1 MKQSKPL
8 PKKTA
13 APPAAPI
20 KNEIIDNSI
29 FQKKFWIVVGL
40 FLLTTLIFF
49 FSQISGNSFFWEDF
63 VEYVYPVRTY
73 AAREFAHGSF
83 PFWNPYSLGGM
94 PFFADIQVGFFYPFN
109 LLLSLFVNENG
120 LLPIWI
126 LQFIVIIHFF
136 FAQFNT
142 YILSRYLKISFWGSI
157 IVAISFSFAFPIVL
171 HIIHPMIVFHLT
183 WLPLIFYFFLKALH
197 NSSIKDGAIAGL
209 IFGLTMLSGHPQI
222 TLYFALF
229 FGTYFLWDFIAR
241 LIKKSDAQRISFK
254 YILSGVLTF
263 IIAVGI
269 FLVQLMP
276 SQVLA
281 GQAIRASSTYEK
293 SSENS
298 LQYKQILT
306 LVLPKI
312 YGYYDANNKTDVP
325 MVLEDEFDGKTE
337 QVKNYFYWET
347 AIYFGV
353 IPLMMGL
360 LGLFLGKKD
369 SFKWF
374 LICWIIFG
382 FLFALGKYF
391 IIHRIF
397 YALPL
402 FGTFRN
408 PVRMMTFSVFGLSIF
423 SGFAFDWIK
432 SNLKSKEF
440 LRKLNIIGG
449 IIIIIAFLGVVG
461 ILQAIVGI
469 PDQYSSKTQS
479 MAIAPFIF
487 ALLGY
492 FTLFLY
498 YRGNLKSGVVGV
510 FLIIFIFLDL
520 YIQGTPF
527 LESKENPEIQYAI
540 SPEMKEFMRPKI
552 PDDPFR
558 VKTRIYDPPFMA
570 VKRNQGMVSKIM
582 MMEGYNPLVMRV
594 ATIPLPWEGILRM
607 MNVKY
612 DLKIDSIRGTV
623 SFYENIDRWKTP
635 QLIRNANY
643 IPEDQSSEYM
653 RQHKID
659 YSKTILLQD
668 VTGINIK
675 QYNDTTEFSKS
686 VKCLDYQPNHL
697 KYNVQS
703 EKNAI
708 MIFSEMYYPDW
719 KGYIDGKKVKIY
731 KADNSF
737 RAIEIPAGNHT
748 VEMKYQSDAFKSC
761 GIISLISFALG
772 IVLIVVF
779 RKEE

>member
-8 PKKTA
+8 QKKQA
-13 APPAAPI
+13 VPPAATI
-20 KNEIIDNSI
+20 KNEDIDDSI
-29 FQKKFWIVVGL
+29 FQKKIGIVIGL

-49 FSQISGNSFFWEDF
+49 FQQIAGNSYFWEDF

-73 AAREFAHGSF
+73 AAQQFAHGSI

-109 LLLSLFVNENG
+109 LILSLFVNENG
-120 LLPIWI
+120 LLPVWI
-126 LQFIVIIHFF
+126 LQFIVILHFF

-142 YILSRYLKISFWGSI
+142 FILSRYLKISFWGSV

-183 WLPLIFYFFLKALH
+183 WLPLIFYFFLKALN

-222 TLYFALF
+222 TLYFTLF
-229 FGTYFLWDFIAR
+229 FGTYFLWDIISR
-241 LIKKSDAQRISFK
+241 LIKKSDTHYVSLK
-254 YILSGVLTF
+254 YILSGIFTF

-276 SQVLA
+276 SQTLA
-281 GQAIRASSTYEK
+281 GEAIRATSTYEK

-298 LQYKQILT
+298 LQYKQVLT

-325 MVLEDEFDGKTE
+325 MILEDEFDGKTE
-337 QVKNYFYWET
+337 QVRNYFYWET
-347 AIYFGV
+347 AIYFGI
-353 IPLMMGL
+353 IPLMMGV
-360 LGLFLGKKD
+360 LGIFLGKKD

-391 IIHRIF
+391 IIHQIF

-408 PVRMMTFSVFGLSIF
+408 PVRMMTFSVLGLSIF

-440 LRKLNIIGG
+440 IKKLNIIGG
-449 IIIIIAFLGVVG
+449 IIILIAFLGVVG
-461 ILQAIVGI
+461 LLQAMVGV
-469 PDQYSSKTQS
+469 PEQYVAKTQN
-479 MAIAPFIF
+479 MAIAPFVF

-492 FTLFLY
+492 LTLFLY
-498 YRGNLKSGVVGV
+498 YKGNLKSGVAGV
-510 FLIIFIFLDL
+510 LLVAFIFIDL
-520 YIQGTPF
+520 YIQGTPY
-527 LESKENPEIQYAI
+527 LQSKDNPETQYAI

-552 PDDPFR
+552 PNDPFR
-558 VKTRIYDPPFMA
+558 VKTRLYDPPFMA
-570 VKRNQGMVSKIM
+570 MKRNQGMVSKIM

-594 ATIPLPWEGILRM
+594 ATIPLPWESILRI

-612 DLKIDSIRGTV
+612 DLKIDSMRGSV
-623 SFYENIDRWKTP
+623 SFYENTDRWQTP
-635 QLIRNANY
+635 KLVRNA
-643 IPEDQSSEYM
+643 IFVPEEQASNYM
-653 RQHKID
+653 RQHQID
-659 YSKTILLQD
+659 YSKTILLQNID
-668 VTGINIK
+668 GIDIN
-675 QYNDTTEFSKS
+675 QYKDTTEFAKS
-686 VKCLDYQPNHL
+686 VKCLDYQANYL
-697 KYNVQS
+697 KYNAQT

-708 MIFSEMYYPDW
+708 MIFGEMYYPDW
-719 KGYIDGKKVKIY
+719 KAYIDGKKVKLY
-731 KADNSF
+731 KANTSF
-737 RAIEIPAGNHT
+737 RAVEVPAGNHT
-748 VEMKYQSDAFKSC
+748 IEMKYQSDGFRTGGIVS
-761 GIISLISFALG
+761 IISIVLG
-772 IVLIVVF
+772 IALIIIF
-779 RKEE
+779 RKDN

>member
-1 MKQSKPL
+1 MKQIQTQSKKQATP
-8 PKKTA
+8 P
-13 APPAAPI
+13 APPQKP
-20 KNEIIDNSI
+20 EIIDNSI
-29 FQKKFWIVVGL
+29 FQKKIWLVIGL

-49 FSQISGNSFFWEDF
+49 WQHIVGNSFFWEDF
-63 VEYVYPVRTY
+63 VEYVFPVRNL
-73 AAREFAHGSF
+73 AAREFASGSI
-83 PFWNPYSLGGM
+83 PFWNPYSFGGM

-109 LLLSLFVNENG
+109 FILTLFVNQDG

-126 LQFIVIIHFF
+126 LQFVVIIHFF

-142 YILSRYLKISFWGSI
+142 FILSRYLKISFWGSI
-157 IVAISFSFAFPIVL
+157 IAAISFSFAFPIVL

-183 WLPLIFYFFLKALH
+183 WLPLIFYFFLRALN

-229 FGTYFLWDFIAR
+229 FGTYFLWDLIAR
-241 LIKKSDAQRISFK
+241 LIKKSDVNRVTGK

-360 LGLFLGKKD
+360 LGIFLGKKD

-382 FLFALGKYF
+382 FLYALGKYF

-397 YALPL
+397 FALPL

-408 PVRMMTFSVFGLSIF
+408 PVRMMTFSVLGLSIF

-432 SNLKSKEF
+432 SNVKSKEF
-440 LRKLNIIGG
+440 LKKINIIGG
-449 IIIIIAFLGVVG
+449 IIILISFLGVVG
-461 ILQAIVGI
+461 LLQAMVGV
-469 PDQYSSKTQS
+469 PEQFVSKTQS
-479 MAIAPFIF
+479 LAIAPFIF

-492 FTLFLY
+492 LTLFLY
-498 YRGNLKSGVVGV
+498 YRGNLKSGVVGT
-510 FLIIFIFLDL
+510 FLSIFIFIDL

-527 LESKENPEIQYAI
+527 LQSDINPETQYAI

-570 VKRNQGMVSKIM
+570 MKRNQGMVSKIM

-623 SFYENIDRWKTP
+623 SFYENQDRWKTP
-635 QLIRNANY
+635 QLVRNALN
-643 IPEDQSSEYM
+643 IPEEQSSQYM
-653 RQHKID
+653 RQHQIN
-659 YSKTILLQD
+659 YSQTVLLQD
-668 VTGINIK
+668 IQGIDIK
-675 QYNDTTEFSKS
+675 RYNDTNEFHKL
-686 VKCLDYQPNHL
+686 VKCLDYQPNFL
-697 KYNVQS
+697 EYDVQT
-703 EKNAI
+703 EKDAI
-708 MIFSEMYYPDW
+708 MVFGEMYYPDW
-719 KGYIDGKKVKIY
+719 KAYIDGKEVKIY
-731 KADNSF
+731 KANNSF
-737 RAIEIPAGNHT
+737 RAIEVPAGNHT
-748 VEMKYQSDAFKSC
+748 IEMKYQSDEFRIG
-761 GIISLISFALG
+761 GIISIISFALG
-772 IVLIVVF
+772 IVLIVIF
-779 RKEE
+779 RKEN